1 MKWILIAILILVV
14 MIIAKAIAQQYI
26 DKFEFYNN
34 LKEFIQQLK
43 INISFKKEK
52 IFTFI
57 EKINAKKQF
66 LIFINEYKNYLKN
79 GNLNLNE
86 IKILENEEKNDLIDI
101 IKNIGKYNSE
111 NEINQIN
118 NFLITINMKLQKAQE
133 DKNKVCPIIIKLSLL
148 FSIGLAILLI

>member
-1 MKWILIAILILVV
+1 